1 MIKKMKLIVTMMLI
15 MWVTTVVIMIW
26 ELSVTQFEANPSAI
40 KLLEIDFL
48 KIPIPPGKICDQM
61 PHLTFVISKIISNLT
76 FNLLTKL

>member
-48 KIPIPPGKICDQM
+48 KIPIPLRQNM
-61 PHLTFVISKIISNLT
+61 WSNAPPN
-76 FNLLTKL
+76 FCNKQNN